1 MKLSTKIFL
10 PIILISALLIL
21 LIGCFPTINRAP
33 IITSDPDPDFLL
45 AEVGTEYTYDV
56 NATDPDGDILTYS
69 LDVFPKDMTIVSANG
84 EISWI
89 PTNAQIGDNLVTVKV
104 SDGVLD
110 ITQTFTIEVSLAPGL
125 APAEEE
131 EEEVVYT
138 GGGGGGYTPAVV
150 DPCADNTPPTISNIT
165 NTLSVGTPPCDRF
178 GALEIATCSD
188 TYQVETS
195 DPDDQTALYY
205 ELAGEPSGMT
215 IDNSG
220 LITWEPVPC
229 PGTWGVKVR
238 VRDECG
244 DFGEGGTYDEV
255 HFQVTSANTPPTIS
269 NITNTLS
276 VGTPPCDRFGALE
289 IAFCSDTYK
298 VEASDDDTCQT
309 ALYYELAGEPS
320 GMSINN
326 SGLITWDPV
335 PCPDTWGVKVRVRD
349 ECGDFGE
356 VGTYDEVHFQVTSIN
371 SEPVIGEIEV
381 FNDNYHYWYKDDL
394 YIFVGLETLKIVI
407 PASDEDGCQSLTFSL
422 NAETENGDDPLPTQG
437 LRYGPGPDDNIFT
450 ICFDANCYSACDTCP
465 PDNENEI
472 EKPRFFL
479 SYCWW
484 HFIVRVTDGCDEEDS
499 VDIYVRVNY

>member
-150 DPCADNTPPTISNIT
+150 DPCAD
-165 NTLSVGTPPCDRF
+165 
-178 GALEIATCSD
+178 
-188 TYQVETS
+188 
-195 DPDDQTALYY
+195 
-205 ELAGEPSGMT
+205 
-215 IDNSG
+215 
-220 LITWEPVPC
+220 
-229 PGTWGVKVR
+229 
-238 VRDECG
+238 
-244 DFGEGGTYDEV
+244 
-255 HFQVTSANTPPTIS
+255 NTPPTIS